1 MLPVCAVRQFQD
13 INQVISW
20 PCPSIAEDLA
30 FSPLQSHPST
40 SVLLIFLRVFLFHFN
55 KDVFLFLLSLYVD
68 AFLILPLQER
78 ASSGKKQSV
87 IYSLTRSSVIT
98 VFNNSICIG

>member
-20 PCPSIAEDLA
+20 PCPSVTEDLA

-40 SVLLIFLRVFLFHFN
+40 SVLSIFLRVFFFTLIKTF
-55 KDVFLFLLSLYVD
+55 FLFLLSLYVD

-98 VFNNSICIG
+98 SF